1 VDPGSVVQSW
11 EVYTGDASI
20 EKVSKV
26 VNKDERRINCV
37 AIVVEDLKICIFFSI
52 L

>member
-1 VDPGSVVQSW
+1 VDPGSVVQAW

-26 VNKDERRINCV
+26 NKDERRINCV
-37 AIVVEDLKICIFFSI
+37 AIVVVVLEDLKICIFF
-52 L
+52 